1 MARILLFAAAR
12 EAAGRGEDS
21 IDAATVGEALK
32 IAGERYGSGFEK
44 IAAICSVLRNGEVVV
59 KDELWS
65 AAIADGD
72 EIAILPP
79 VSGGSDFAMID
90 VAGKDETVREAVAV
104 CSLSGDADVVARL
117 LDGTVKKG
125 DAVGAAKV
133 AATLAAK
140 RTPELIP
147 LCHPVRTTYV
157 GVEIGPGGDTT
168 TIAIRA
174 TVRGRDRT
182 GFEIEALVAA
192 STAAVTLYD
201 FAKAED
207 AAMRIDGL
215 RIVAKSGGKSGSVTY
230 E

>member
-12 EAAGRGEDS
+12 EAAGRREDR

-32 IAGERYGSGFEK
+32 VAGERYGQGFERL
-44 IAAICSVLRNGEVVV
+44 AAICSVLRNGEVVAR
-59 KDELWS
+59 DQWWS
-65 AAIADGD
+65 AGVGDDD

-90 VAGKDETVREAVAV
+90 VADKDETVREAVAV
-104 CSLSGDADVVARL
+104 CTVSGDAGVVARL

-147 LCHPVRTTYV
+147 LC
-157 GVEIGPGGDTT
+157 
-168 TIAIRA
+168 
-174 TVRGRDRT
+174 
-182 GFEIEALVAA
+182 
-192 STAAVTLYD
+192 
-201 FAKAED
+201 
-207 AAMRIDGL
+207 
-215 RIVAKSGGKSGSVTY
+215 
-230 E
+230 